1 MIAQSMITQE
11 KGTIIMTTITEQGGA
26 KRRRWTTRAAALIA
40 SAVVALGGLALPA
53 VAGAAEPT
61 PTNAASQTPATE
73 DTAFD
78 YYAGIAGLQSDHV
91 FENIT
96 LERLEDILA
105 NGDGNYAILI
115 GGTWDANVTKALP
128 AIDKAAKANG
138 VKKVYNFDP
147 HLDNAGDTTL
157 VNIND
162 KTNKVEAFAKRFQET
177 IGNYKLESLQSS
189 DASKVVDLPTLFTY
203 NRAASGDRVLS
214 RIAGA
219 AAVADE
225 AQDAKAL
232 SAIANKAA
240 TRTNGQFYV
249 DYYLNHVAQNEASVF
264 KAGEENNVSLVSVTY
279 GELEKILKS
288 EGNHYIFFG
297 ATWCG
302 NTKATIRYVNQ
313 EARKYGVKHVYTF
326 DTILDN
332 KSGKNSPFHIRDNYS
347 KKATGDH
354 PLADLYTHLVNTYLP
369 NLVTED
375 GEHGVIDSKGVG
387 ATRLQVPLLLHYNK
401 DNKAQLA
408 GTDQPNGPITD
419 EVVDYHGAKFNVD
432 TKPQSTAREYMLV
445 WAGTTY
451 DDAKIIPGGFAIT
464 GDDLKP
470 AKNYGRTVNNDRD
483 AYIAQLDHFYSLIAA
498 RARVAEAKA
507 VSLNGYSE
515 AKVKAYTAAIAKAEA
530 TLANKNATIDATDGA
545 SADLAAAYQA
555 LTAQGGNNGG
565 NNGGTNNG
573 GTNNAGNNTGN
584 NTGSGNHNTGN
595 NTGNNKGD
603 GGNRVISAETK
614 GGNDSLANT
623 GSSITTAL
631 GIALALL
638 AAAAVSLIASR
649 RLFARKA

>member
-1 MIAQSMITQE
+1 
-11 KGTIIMTTITEQGGA
+11 MTTITEQGGA

-40 SAVVALGGLALPA
+40 SAAVALGGFALPT
-53 VAGAAEPT
+53 VAGAVEPT
-61 PTNAASQTPATE
+61 PTAASQTPATE

-78 YYAGIAGLQSDHV
+78 YYAGIAGLPSDHV

-157 VNIND
+157 VDIND

-177 IGNYKLESLQSS
+177 IGTYKLESLQSK

-225 AQDAKAL
+225 AQDAKVL

-249 DYYLNHVAQNEASVF
+249 DYYLNHVAQGSASVF
-264 KAGEENNVSLVSVTY
+264 KAGEENNVNLVSVTY

-302 NTKATIRYVNQ
+302 NTYATIRYVNQ

-332 KSGKNSPFHIRDNYS
+332 KSGKDSPFHIRDNYS
-347 KKATGDH
+347 KNATGDH

-375 GEHGVIDSKGVG
+375 GVHGVIDSKGVG

-408 GTDQPNGPITD
+408 GTDQPAGPITD
-419 EVVDYHGAKFNVD
+419 EVVDYHGTKYNVD
-432 TKPQSTAREYMLV
+432 TKPQPTALEYMLTWV
-445 WAGTTY
+445 GTTY
-451 DDAKIIPGGFAIT
+451 DDAKIIPGGYAIR

-507 VSLNGYSE
+507 VSLKGYGD
-515 AKVKAYTAAIAKAEA
+515 AKVKAYNAAIAKAEA

-565 NNGGTNNG
+565 SNNGGTNNG
-573 GTNNAGNNTGN
+573 GSNNGGSNNTGN
-584 NTGSGNHNTGN
+584 NGGNTGSGNHNTGS
-595 NTGNNKGD
+595 NKGD

-623 GSSITTAL
+623 GSSITTAF

-638 AAAAVSLIASR
+638 ATASVSLIASR